1 MKHGLKEY
9 SNELKKLSEENI
21 SISDKELKYHYIKIK
36 NYQHERLIH
45 LLVTITFALLTFF
58 SLYFLVTVPS
68 IAIGIL
74 FIIFLIM
81 LAFYIKHYYFLE
93 NNVQKLYKIYDD
105 LTKTKH

>member
-1 MKHGLKEY
+1 MKEKIEEYLKRINEVKDTEREQLKED
-9 SNELKKLSEENI
+9 LLIHI
-21 SISDKELKYHYIKIK
+21 SF
-36 NYQHERLIH
+36 YQHERLIH

-74 FIIFLIM
+74 FVIFLIM

>member
-1 MKHGLKEY
+1 MKEKIEEYLKQINKVKASEHERLKED
-9 SNELKKLSEENI
+9 LLIHI
-21 SISDKELKYHYIKIK
+21 SF
-36 NYQHERLIH
+36 YQHERLIH

-58 SLYFLVTVPS
+58 SLYFLVIMPS

-74 FIIFLIM
+74 FVIFLIM